1 MTDHYYTRDPNSAHD
16 ERRVAVR
23 ALGNELAFVTDA
35 GVFSRDGLDRGTE
48 VLLEALPPLSGR
60 VLDLGCGWGAVGVAL
75 GKRYPALEIVMT
87 DVNSRAVELS
97 RRNAEANGVRARVLQ
112 GDGFEAVEGLFDA
125 IVTNPPIRAGK
136 SVIYALFADARRYLK
151 PGGALYIVIR
161 KQQGAPS
168 ALKFLRETYAGA
180 ETIARGGGFHVIR
193 AEIQGAGEPREQG
206 TGNRQQSDGSPGRE
220 QGTGNREQEW
230 P

>member
-1 MTDHYYTRDPNSAHD
+1 MADHYYTENPASAHD

-23 ALGNELAFVTDA
+23 ALGQALTFTTDA

-48 VLLEALPPLSGR
+48 VLLNALPPLSGR

-75 GKRYPALEIVMT
+75 GKANPALEIVMT
-87 DVNSRAVELS
+87 DVNARAAELS
-97 RRNAEANGVRARVLQ
+97 RRNARDNGVTATVVQ
-112 GDGFEAVEGLFDA
+112 GDGFEAVTGRFDA

-136 SVIYALFADARRYLK
+136 AVIYGLFERARDYLS

-168 ALKFLRETYAGA
+168 ALKFLKERYASVEILDREAGFWVL
-180 ETIARGGGFHVIR
+180 R
-193 AEIQGAGEPREQG
+193 AGEAGER
-206 TGNRQQSDGSPGRE
+206 
-220 QGTGNREQEW
+220 
-230 P
+230 